1 MLYAAPWCSGLTRLP
16 VKEEIGSSNLLGV
29 ATSFL
34 TRLLLSASVLLRSM
48 LVGTRLDSD
57 GSLGAADRTGVD
69 GAVSDDVRRAIDE
82 VADLVCRSEYVVA
95 MTGAGMSVES
105 GIPPFRGSDGL
116 WTRFGRPSM
125 DGFREFK
132 ADPQAYW
139 ERQLNAEFDAHILHL
154 RDRLQRAVPHAG
166 HQALARLVRDGWVRS
181 VVTQNIDG
189 LDARAGLAAERL
201 IEVHGNRKRL
211 RCIECGARTDLDDFV
226 PLFAPG
232 PCRDCGGAVKF
243 DAVMFGEPLV
253 PEVLAAARAEF
264 DRADCVLAIG
274 TSATV
279 RPASGLIWVATH
291 RRDSEGQNAVLVE
304 INPNAT
310 KATAISDIVVRAE
323 AGVALPLLER
333 AIAARGSRS

>member
-1 MLYAAPWCSGLTRLP
+1 M
-16 VKEEIGSSNLLGV
+16 SS
-29 ATSFL
+29 S
-34 TRLLLSASVLLRSM
+34 
-48 LVGTRLDSD
+48 LDVD
-57 GSLGAADRTGVD
+57 DSLGATAGHPGAADGSAS
-69 GAVSDDVRRAIDE
+69 GAVDLDVNAGSAMSAQIGAVDDALRLAIDE

-116 WTRFGRPSM
+116 WTRFGRPNM

-139 ERQLNAEFDAHILHL
+139 ERQVNAEFDAHILHL
-154 RDRLQRAVPHAG
+154 RDRLQSAKPHAG
-166 HQALARLVRDGWVRS
+166 HYALARLVRDGWVQA

-201 IEVHGNRKRL
+201 IEIHGNRKRL
-211 RCIECGARTDLDDFV
+211 RCIECGARTELADFV

-232 PCRDCGGAVKF
+232 PCSDCGGAVKF

-253 PEVLAAARAEF
+253 QEVLDAARAEF

-291 RRDSEGQNAVLVE
+291 RRDSERPKAALAE
-304 INPNAT
+304 INPNGT
-310 KATAISDIVVRAE
+310 KATAISDIVVRAT
-323 AGVALPLLER
+323 AGVAMPLL
-333 AIAARGSRS
+333 ADAVAARCSRS